1 MRNLIRVLCAVNCDH
16 LKWRSSKKR
25 KKEKME
31 KKQSKTEGSNWKKFG
46 GARSE
51 AEGFLGSLLLI
62 DGDLS
67 SIWRHIKF
75 RVAGHPLKGAVASL
89 LLADICCMQAR
100 CARLSYAFT
109 RRVSQVGGWGGG
121 GWAVGSGEISPA
133 HTYTHVHAH
142 TLTKRCEEKHRRG
155 FLFST

>member
-1 MRNLIRVLCAVNCDH
+1 M
-16 LKWRSSKKR
+16 KKKR
-25 KKEKME
+25 KKE
-31 KKQSKTEGSNWKKFG
+31 SKTGGANWKKFG
-46 GARSE
+46 AAHSG

-75 RVAGHPLKGAVASL
+75 RVAGHSLKGAAASL

-109 RRVSQVGGWGGG
+109 RRVSQEGGG
-121 GWAVGSGEISPA
+121 GQGG
-133 HTYTHVHAH
+133 
-142 TLTKRCEEKHRRG
+142 
-155 FLFST
+155 